1 MSQKE
6 LIQKISPQDLRKNVL
21 YSQVLFIC
29 ITIILSFVIFDSMC
43 DWFDLFKWDIK
54 QIMILGVGS
63 GLLIVLVEFILI
75 SIIPKHH
82 FDDGGINEKI
92 FKKCSTINIFF
103 LTLIIAISEE
113 LLFRGLIQ
121 TVFGFWIATILFIL
135 MHTRY
140 LLKPVL
146 LILMILMSLFFGLL
160 YEWTD
165 NLAVTISTHFTIDFI
180 LGLFIRSYKW
190 GSKYE
195 E

>member
-29 ITIILSFVIFDSMC
+29 ITIILSFVIFDSMY